1 MAVLEERPDGV
12 LMRASFGALYGF
24 AHYLSG
30 LEWPFIVLNPPELRD
45 ELRKLA
51 DRTAH
56 MANRSL

>member
-1 MAVLEERPDGV
+1 
-12 LMRASFGALYGF
+12 MRASFGALYGF